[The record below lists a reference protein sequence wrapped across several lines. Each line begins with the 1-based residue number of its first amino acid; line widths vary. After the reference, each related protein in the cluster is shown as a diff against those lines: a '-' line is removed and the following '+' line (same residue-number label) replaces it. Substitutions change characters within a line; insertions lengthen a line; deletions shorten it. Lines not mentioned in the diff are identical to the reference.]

1 MKNRFKAVEMGIF
14 AVVSL
19 IFLNSVYNLFTDGKF
34 IGDNDRQALSQP
46 KPAVLPIGEKAGDG
60 RQISSEGISGF
71 VPYETRCQTSGEV
84 FETKAAKVRILGPF
98 CGASGRQLAGASAGD
113 TKAEAA
119 LTDYKIENVTSHY
132 TATVF
137 SDHASGKFST
147 DFIPLEPGENKVIME
162 FKYRNGKVFPVE
174 LTIIRK

>member
-1 MKNRFKAVEMGIF
+1 MKSRFKAVEMGIF

-34 IGDNDRQALSQP
+34 IGDNDRQAMSVP
-46 KPAVLPIGEKAGDG
+46 KAAVLPNSENSGGQ
-60 RQISSEGISGF
+60 RQLAAEGISGF
-71 VPYETRCQTSGEV
+71 VPYETRCQTTGEV

-98 CGASGRQLAGASAGD
+98 CGAVGRQVAATGDSARSDAG
-113 TKAEAA
+113 
-119 LTDYKIENVTSHY
+119 LTDYKIENVTSRY

-147 DFIPLEPGENKVIME
+147 DFIPLEPGENKVVME
-162 FKYRNGKVFPVE
+162 FRYKSGKVYPVE